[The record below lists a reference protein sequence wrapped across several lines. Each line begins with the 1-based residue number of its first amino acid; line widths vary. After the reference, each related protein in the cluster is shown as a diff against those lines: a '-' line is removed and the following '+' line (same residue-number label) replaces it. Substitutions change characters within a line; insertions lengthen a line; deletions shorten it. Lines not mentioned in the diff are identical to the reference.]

1 MKAFVVRAGMRSS
14 TVELFRMI
22 VGILVVVRDDVGLQ
36 DNGMWRCEAL

>member
-1 MKAFVVRAGMRSS
+1 MTAFAVRASMRRS
-14 TVELFRMI
+14 TVEMFRMI